1 MKVKVKIFGS
11 LSELFGCS
19 EKEIELSS
27 GANVQ
32 DLFGLL
38 CLSERYRQAIY
49 DDSGLLRYYVNIMVK
64 SGKDAQLLGDTD
76 RVLPNR
82 DYVTIFTA
90 VGGG

>member
-11 LSELFGCS
+11 LSELFDCS
-19 EKEIELSS
+19 GEEVELSS

-32 DLFGLL
+32 DLLGLL
-38 CLSERYRQAIY
+38 CLSERHRQAIY

-76 RVLPNR
+76 RVLRNG
-82 DYVTIFTA
+82 DDVTIFTA